1 LDHLNDLMMK
11 KRACILA
18 RVSTHHQDPKHQVN
32 ALRNYCK
39 ANDLQIVKEIKS
51 TVTGNTT
58 NNRRDDLSEV
68 LALAKDASIDKVV
81 VTELSRIGRKPRE
94 VQKVLDALTS
104 CQVSVVFTQL
114 GIESLDE
121 NGATTLSGNLVI
133 AIHSEIAQYERQQLS
148 ERIKSGIEY
157 ARSQGKQIGRK
168 AGVTEDV
175 EDFLHKHRKVV
186 KALEQGLSLRQI
198 QKVYGTS
205 LTTTCK
211 IKRAMSLLETQQAA

>member
-1 LDHLNDLMMK
+1 MK

-39 ANDLQIVKEIKS
+39 ANNLEVVKEITS

-58 NNRRDDLSEV
+58 NNRRVDLVELLT
-68 LALAKDASIDKVV
+68 LAEEGSIDKVV

-94 VQKVLDALTS
+94 VQKVLDTLNGFK
-104 CQVSVVFTQL
+104 VSVIFTQL

-121 NGATTLSGNLVI
+121 YGESTLSGNLVI

-148 ERIKSGIEY
+148 ERIKSGIKY
-157 ARSQGKQIGRK
+157 ARTQGKQIGRK
-168 AGVTEDV
+168 AGSVEDV
-175 EDFLHKHRKVV
+175 EVFLHKHRKVV
-186 KALEQGLSLRQI
+186 KALKQGLSLRQI
-198 QKVYGTS
+198 QKVLGTS
-205 LTTTCK
+205 RTTTCK
-211 IKRAMSLLETQQAA
+211 IKKVLKELEMSKAA

>member
-1 LDHLNDLMMK
+1 MMK
-11 KRACILA
+11 KRVCILA
-18 RVSTHHQDPKHQVN
+18 RVSTHHQDPKYQVS
-32 ALRNYCK
+32 ALRKYCK
-39 ANDLQIVKEIKS
+39 ANGLEVVKEITS

-58 NNRRDDLSEV
+58 NNKRDDLIEV
-68 LALAKDASIDKVV
+68 LSLAESGSIDKVV
-81 VTELSRIGRKPRE
+81 VTEMSRIGRKPRE
-94 VQKVLDALTS
+94 IQKVLDALS
-104 CQVSVVFTQL
+104 RYGVSVVFRQL

-121 NGATTLSGNLVI
+121 KGAPTFTSNLVI

-205 LTTTCK
+205 RTTTSK
-211 IKRAMSLLETQQAA
+211 IKRAIGLRKTAQAA